1 MDKKTFTTKLY
12 EVCSN
17 DELRPVMMGIHF
29 KNGFAYA
36 SDGHM
41 VVKQSLEYHTILGT
55 EFLEG
60 KTIHKDNYKAIMGFE
75 TAECN
80 EDGVACS
87 DSDGRTAFYEYFDIK
102 DSAMPNFDEVLKPI
116 GQKSIEFIGI
126 NPDFLAKIGKALHVP
141 TNTLRL
147 QFQGVDKGILID
159 TPEIEN
165 QWGMLMPAMINDSLF
180 SK

>member
-1 MDKKTFTTKLY
+1 MEKQTFKTKLY

-29 KNGFAYA
+29 INGFAYA

-41 VVKQSLEYHTILGT
+41 VVKQSLEYQTIQGI
-55 EFLEG
+55 EFLNG
-60 KTIHKDNYKAIMGFE
+60 KSIHKDNYKAIMGFE
-75 TAECN
+75 VAVCN
-80 EDGVACS
+80 DDGVECA
-87 DSDGRTAFYEYFDIK
+87 DSDGRVAFYEYFDLK
-102 DSAMPNFDEVLKPI
+102 GTSVPDFDTVLKPT

-126 NPDFLAKIGKALHVP
+126 NPDYLNKIGKALHVP
-141 TNTLRL
+141 SGAIRL

-165 QWGMLMPAMINDSLF
+165 QWAMLMPAMINNSLF